1 MSSKVHGA
9 IAPVETEGRRICE
22 LDLRSVVAVSN
33 ITRDGAFVAVY
44 IPRILLPRT
53 LIALTRHGCGAVG
66 VLAKD
71 SLDNVQM
78 RKS

>member
-1 MSSKVHGA
+1 MV
-9 IAPVETEGRRICE
+9 CE
-22 LDLRSVVAVSN
+22 LDLRGELAVSN

-44 IPRILLPRT
+44 ILRILLPRT

-71 SLDNVQM
+71 SLDYVQM
-78 RKS
+78 RMS